1 MRFPLLVCLLVASGC
16 ARSLQEQLADLGPTR
31 AEEPLTPEDTL
42 IGLVLAQAALH
53 GTVDFHPRHQVVVEN
68 RGNSLT
74 PHAIPR
80 GDSLTFFVLDTSQ
93 IQRLADRTGDFSYL
107 RIAVPRI
114 AGDTAHLAIA
124 SSRAFRDRSR
134 PVLFLGGGACSL
146 TAVRRGGNWEFVGHP
161 ACIIG

>member
-1 MRFPLLVCLLVASGC
+1 MRFPLLLCVLLAFGC
-16 ARSLQEQLADLGPTR
+16 AASLQEQLARLGPMR

-68 RGNSLT
+68 RGNRLT

-80 GDSLTFFVLDTSQ
+80 SDSLTFFVLDTAQ
-93 IQRLADRTGDFSYL
+93 IQHLADRTGDFSYL
-107 RIAVPRI
+107 RVYVPRI
-114 AGDTAHLAIA
+114 AGDTAHLGIG
-124 SSRAFRDRSR
+124 SSRAFRHRSR

-146 TAVRRGGNWEFVGHP
+146 TAVRRAGSWEFIGHT

>member
-1 MRFPLLVCLLVASGC
+1 MRFPLLLCVLLALGC
-16 ARSLQEQLADLGPTR
+16 AASLQEQLARLGPMR

-80 GDSLTFFVLDTSQ
+80 GDSLTFFVLDTSP
-93 IQRLADRTGDFSYL
+93 IHRLADRTGPFPYL
-107 RIAVPRI
+107 RLPVPRI
-114 AGDTAHLAIA
+114 AAHTAPLASA
-124 SSRAFRDRSR
+124 
-134 PVLFLGGGACSL
+134 
-146 TAVRRGGNWEFVGHP
+146 
-161 ACIIG
+161 